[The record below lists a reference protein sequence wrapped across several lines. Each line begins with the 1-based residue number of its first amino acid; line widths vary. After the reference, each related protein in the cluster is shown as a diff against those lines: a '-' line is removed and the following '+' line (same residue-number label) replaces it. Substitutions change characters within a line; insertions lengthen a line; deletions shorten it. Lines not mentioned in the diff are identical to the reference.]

1 MCAGTV
7 LPFALFPGSAA
18 AFLGAPPAVL
28 PLCAGLL
35 QTACVRR
42 SPLYGHAES
51 VWQTHAS
58 PGISGRHGKLH
69 KMPGRACPDASVP
82 TRLYLSACSAAAI
95 PCILPRNTTGWSIGA
110 SPAGLV
116 HILLA

>member
-7 LPFALFPGSAA
+7 LPSALFPGSAA
-18 AFLGAPPAVL
+18 VFLRAPPAVL

-35 QTACVRR
+35 QTACVRH
-42 SPLYGHAES
+42 SPRHGLAET
-51 VWQTHAS
+51 VWQTHA
-58 PGISGRHGKLH
+58 PLDISGRRGKPR
-69 KMPGRACPDASVP
+69 KKPDKACHALFVP
-82 TRLYLSACSAAAI
+82 TCPCLPVYSAAAI
-95 PCILPRNTTGWSIGA
+95 PCILPRNTTGWSIRA